1 MLHGTKWTL
10 NEKKKKTEY
19 SAQNF
24 EICWIWYLKF
34 AQNSL
39 DDNGDI
45 LLDNS
50 CDPGKSLFSKNI
62 KILDKAYLLPGKLHK
77 FLDYSV
83 TDWFLI
89 LQHQEKL

>member
-1 MLHGTKWTL
+1 MVLGTKWTL
-10 NEKKKKTEY
+10 NEKKKRLNIALK
-19 SAQNF
+19 
-24 EICWIWYLKF
+24 ILKF